1 VGELTLGGSEFA
13 VYHGTGAPLVD
24 ALVECGRY
32 DYVLHGHTHEFG
44 HEDRDGTVRINP
56 GGVPFGGDSGGH
68 YAVVLSTETGE
79 PERFELF

>member
-1 VGELTLGGSEFA
+1 MGELTLGGSEFA

-44 HEDRDGTVRINP
+44 HGDRDGTVRINP
-56 GGVPFGGDSGGH
+56 SGVPFGGDSGGH